1 MLSSH
6 REIHRQI
13 NHIPLSPSLQLNL
26 FLSFYSGLLKEVA
39 LFTPS
44 PSLAPTASPYSFK
57 APLNTPGKHEQI
69 VRSSYT
75 LARSSP
81 CSHSL
86 LIRAKCIEKEQDKG
100 PYQLSAAGR
109 GTLWRER
116 TSRGGEGIGGSERT
130 APMRAGEHTV
140 HTQSYIWIHQMGRT
154 LLIVWPNN

>member
-26 FLSFYSGLLKEVA
+26 FPSFFSGPLKEVA

-44 PSLAPTASPYSFK
+44 PSLAPTASPYSYK
-57 APLNTPGKHEQI
+57 APLNTPVKREQI

-75 LARSSP
+75 PARSSP

-86 LIRAKCIEKEQDKG
+86 LKRAKCIEKEWEKG

-116 TSRGGEGIGGSERT
+116 TSRGGEGIDGSERT
-130 APMRAGEHTV
+130 APWCSLREQENIQYTLRATSE
-140 HTQSYIWIHQMGRT
+140 YIKWEGCC
-154 LLIVWPNN
+154 